1 MSRTTQ
7 PARTRPVY
15 RSVKEPFDIDEAI
28 RRIRKAVRPF
38 PKAAMFELA
47 HDGFTSPFE
56 QLIACIISIRTF
68 DEVSLP
74 CARKLFS
81 VARIPGEIAALSVE
95 KIDALIARS
104 TFHRPKAKTIHDIA
118 KRIVKDFN
126 GELPCDLETILSFTG
141 VGPKCA
147 HLALGVACG
156 HKVISVDIHVH
167 RVTNRW
173 GYVRSATPEAT
184 LTQLEENL
192 PGKYWIEINKLLVPF
207 GKHIC
212 TGVAPKCS
220 TCPLLSMCKQVGV
233 TKHR

>member
-1 MSRTTQ
+1 MSRTTH

-15 RSVKEPFDIDEAI
+15 RSVKEPFDIDEVF
-28 RRIRKAVRPF
+28 RRLRKAVHPF

-47 HDGFTSPFE
+47 DDGFTSPFE

-68 DEVSLP
+68 DETSLP
-74 CARKLFS
+74 CAKNLFA
-81 VARIPGEIAALSVE
+81 VARTPAEIAKLSVE
-95 KIDALIARS
+95 KIDSVIARS

-118 KRIVKDFN
+118 QRIVKEFD
-126 GELPCDLETILSFTG
+126 GDLPCDLDTMLSFSG

-147 HLALGVACG
+147 HLALGIACG

-173 GYVRSATPEAT
+173 GYVQGRSPEAT
-184 LTQLEENL
+184 LAQLEEKL
-192 PGKYWIEINKLLVPF
+192 PKKYWIEINKLLVPF

-233 TKHR
+233 KSHR